1 MATPLPTPTQNPVPS
16 TDIRDAVY
24 AGAMMDLIVSST
36 AKMYTDR
43 LGIERY
49 TIEGIRQ
56 NLIPLGRQYMTLA
69 DAQAD
74 IANIPVNSTTY
85 VRNADGA
92 VLADEYMNVGG
103 TLQPTGRVMPGS
115 AALMAPNLMQNSR
128 AALTDKLPALFSGA
142 DSGGVWAAAG
152 AEMAAQGA
160 VQEVACPPRAST
172 SDRAVNYLFQQD
184 ISFVSG
190 GSYIAT
196 EMLYRGNTTLIFTR
210 VAPDTAATRISQRYE
225 DLGNGTIRVTT
236 LWKIN
241 GNAASPATVIY
252 WGCQQSGSSVTSCEI
267 AYPKI
272 AISRRQIFGVGG
284 DMSMADMLN
293 QSGAV
298 VNNFIYNSFADPRFS
313 LPRLRVGSVSWTLV
327 STLTNTTIA
336 SALTSAGAV
345 SCLVAPPVSSG
356 YVDALV
362 EPWVDETA
370 SPGMWGASQY
380 YVYVDSVS
388 GVNPRDEIRKAAVFF
403 IDVDNGTVQ
412 VTPDVISQVSNNLF
426 HVRASYQF
434 ANKPRRISMGVR
446 QTGANSTF
454 YVFGFFMGLAKQKI
468 RDILESPTRDS
479 SLGESLTGS
488 ARNIAFNPSA
498 DPAQQQQ
505 GLFGGGSWT
514 PVASLPADVQSIA
527 TLGAKA
533 AVSALR
539 VTSGYR
545 DALANISLDGV
556 KMGDYVR
563 IEFGVY
569 VNADAGVDI
578 ATALTKCCAFFWNT
592 TGAFEQKTA
601 QVKEKINDKTYTMT
615 YQYQYLGADAS
626 RVYLGVRNTLSNA
639 DFYVFNTNVA
649 TSANAITNLSKG
661 LVRDPMLNA
670 YIASQVSASVS
681 PYPPLLA
688 VNSPVANAEDY
699 ILLPDQIFVH
709 PTEPLLIQCPQ
720 LLMNWTADMGQFLDW
735 SMRGTNLNG
744 RPYSY
749 ETSRTMEFDPAK
761 VGTDVSFGF
770 HNRQKPGQWSRRD
783 VTLVR
788 GPATVTASKSISL
801 IGDSL
806 TNRGQ
811 VARLTALLTAAGV
824 TVTQIGTMT
833 QQEGGKGEG
842 RESWAAAHFVGKRT
856 LLNSTRINISS
867 DNPSGTNKNPFL
879 FEATEAQ
886 KTAHPEMCF
895 LNTGA
900 ASEKSYADTQTGTF
914 YTFDYRRYLDAQGF
928 ADPDIVSIALAWNDQ
943 ANGQTPDAY
952 IAQIN
957 YMVEQIRVA
966 CPNARI
972 AIAPYCHPYSSRAV
986 WNANTSQY
994 VRNVIGSFKGRQSE
1008 KLHII
1013 PSWGIMPA
1021 DTAWSSDGANIT
1033 RDALTGSYVDTR
1045 SDNIHWDQ
1053 WGRQYMAYNCLYP
1066 FYIWACAQ

>member
-1 MATPLPTPTQNPVPS
+1 
-16 TDIRDAVY
+16 
-24 AGAMMDLIVSST
+24 MDLIVSST

-196 EMLYRGNTTLIFTR
+196 EMLYRGNTALIFTR

-225 DLGNGTIRVTT
+225 DLGNGTTRVTT

-241 GNAASPATVIY
+241 GNAASPASVIY

-345 SCLVAPPVSSG
+345 SCLVTPPVSSG

-514 PVASLPADVQSIA
+514 PVASLPADVQSIS

-539 VTSGYR
+539 ITSGYR

-626 RVYLGVRNTLSNA
+626 RVYLGVRNT
-639 DFYVFNTNVA
+639 
-649 TSANAITNLSKG
+649 
-661 LVRDPMLNA
+661 
-670 YIASQVSASVS
+670 
-681 PYPPLLA
+681 
-688 VNSPVANAEDY
+688 
-699 ILLPDQIFVH
+699 
-709 PTEPLLIQCPQ
+709 
-720 LLMNWTADMGQFLDW
+720 
-735 SMRGTNLNG
+735 
-744 RPYSY
+744 
-749 ETSRTMEFDPAK
+749 
-761 VGTDVSFGF
+761 
-770 HNRQKPGQWSRRD
+770 
-783 VTLVR
+783 
-788 GPATVTASKSISL
+788 
-801 IGDSL
+801 
-806 TNRGQ
+806 
-811 VARLTALLTAAGV
+811 
-824 TVTQIGTMT
+824 
-833 QQEGGKGEG
+833 
-842 RESWAAAHFVGKRT
+842 
-856 LLNSTRINISS
+856 
-867 DNPSGTNKNPFL
+867 
-879 FEATEAQ
+879 
-886 KTAHPEMCF
+886 
-895 LNTGA
+895 
-900 ASEKSYADTQTGTF
+900 
-914 YTFDYRRYLDAQGF
+914 
-928 ADPDIVSIALAWNDQ
+928 
-943 ANGQTPDAY
+943 
-952 IAQIN
+952 
-957 YMVEQIRVA
+957 
-966 CPNARI
+966 
-972 AIAPYCHPYSSRAV
+972 
-986 WNANTSQY
+986 
-994 VRNVIGSFKGRQSE
+994 
-1008 KLHII
+1008 
-1013 PSWGIMPA
+1013 
-1021 DTAWSSDGANIT
+1021 
-1033 RDALTGSYVDTR
+1033 
-1045 SDNIHWDQ
+1045 
-1053 WGRQYMAYNCLYP
+1053 
-1066 FYIWACAQ
+1066 